1 VLECI
6 RYGFRHYSFEIPLD
20 FDEHRKPYNSTP
32 EIRPDLEMI
41 RWLMASIASFIAA
54 SIILGVLLL
63 DPQQKRRSHKVQTM
77 RENEEQLVT
86 LEEESGTSNGQ
97 REAQSSMNFTTIGSH
112 PAFFRA
118 LEFFRNSR
126 RHSSEEEVA
135 RVEDRPSPRF
145 IRKLD
150 DLGTRFEALHQDN
163 VRNFENVH
171 HRMSGALS
179 AGRPTTRGQKQPPP
193 QQQPSNRGRGGKHKQ
208 SRATG
213 NNTTQDDMPATTNVV
228 EFRYTIDNQSSRKQ
242 QTSNKRTLASEAFGR
257 LANRQSNKTEGGQPV
272 KRARIETTT
281 TTNRH
286 NDDIRR
292 HQEQQQLVSPRQQQQ
307 QDRSR
312 NPWHGD
318 NFNRQPNANMK
329 PVQVII
335 NATQDSNYRERRGG
349 RGGRGHHAMPPQ
361 PVEEEEN
368 PRYGKDPN
376 YRGGRGRGGRGY
388 TPTRPPE
395 QQYYEAA
402 DEEPLTHSHLPTT
415 YRGGQRGGRGGRG
428 YIPPPQPVEEEEFF
442 PVQHPPSN
450 YRGGRGR
457 GGRGY
462 TPTRP
467 PEQQYYEAAEDE
479 PLPDIVIPPI
489 AVDEEDIRNQLFHC
503 LKKNSFPQ

>member
-171 HRMSGALS
+171 HRFQQSIEHIHQNWESVHQWNSKSLESLAQRFVRKRS
-179 AGRPTTRGQKQPPP
+179 A
-193 QQQPSNRGRGGKHKQ
+193 S
-208 SRATG
+208 
-213 NNTTQDDMPATTNVV
+213 
-228 EFRYTIDNQSSRKQ
+228 
-242 QTSNKRTLASEAFGR
+242 
-257 LANRQSNKTEGGQPV
+257 
-272 KRARIETTT
+272 
-281 TTNRH
+281 
-286 NDDIRR
+286 
-292 HQEQQQLVSPRQQQQ
+292 
-307 QDRSR
+307 
-312 NPWHGD
+312 
-318 NFNRQPNANMK
+318 
-329 PVQVII
+329 
-335 NATQDSNYRERRGG
+335 
-349 RGGRGHHAMPPQ
+349 
-361 PVEEEEN
+361 
-368 PRYGKDPN
+368 
-376 YRGGRGRGGRGY
+376 
-388 TPTRPPE
+388 
-395 QQYYEAA
+395 
-402 DEEPLTHSHLPTT
+402 DEERTSPHSEIISSSAI
-415 YRGGQRGGRGGRG
+415 G
-428 YIPPPQPVEEEEFF
+428 EF
-442 PVQHPPSN
+442 
-450 YRGGRGR
+450 
-457 GGRGY
+457 
-462 TPTRP
+462 
-467 PEQQYYEAAEDE
+467 
-479 PLPDIVIPPI
+479 PD
-489 AVDEEDIRNQLFHC
+489 
-503 LKKNSFPQ
+503 